1 MKKILLSC
9 LFLFFIAFDLRAQ
22 DEGTAVAQT
31 RFENPNSIYATGG
44 VSLTFGDN
52 VGDYSKGINFEV
64 GYLKR
69 LNKVLSIGSSI
80 SYIKF
85 KYDPETTSA
94 EGGAYYGAGDIP
106 LTYTSAFGM
115 TWNEKYGLSE
125 SYDYAYVLT
134 LEGGDVT
141 LLSLGFNI
149 KLNFVP
155 VGDNTKF
162 SVYGFAKPFIT
173 SAKRNA
179 VNGNGERYVY
189 EAYEDLNGTFSDE
202 LDDLLYYDQGDDTW
216 YADGYEEDWGPDSY
230 DALKEDTRITGGIF
244 IGPGIEFTPSKSVS
258 LFAQVAFGYTFP
270 VSFVSTGSY
279 DDSIDSY
286 VDPEF
291 PIIEKGFPSLNIQF
305 GFAFN
310 F

>member
-1 MKKILLSC
+1 MKKSLLSALYLC
-9 LFLFFIAFDLRAQ
+9 LMFTALNAQ

-31 RFENPNSIYATGG
+31 RFENPNSVYFSGG
-44 VSLTFGDN
+44 LSLTFGDN
-52 VGDYSKGINFEV
+52 VGDYSKGINFEA

-69 LNKVLSIGSSI
+69 LNKVLSIGPSL

-85 KYDPETTSA
+85 KYDPETTNA
-94 EGGAYYGAGDIP
+94 EGGAYYGSGDIN
-106 LTYTSAFGM
+106 LTYTSAFGT

-141 LLSLGFNI
+141 LMSLGFNI

-155 VGDNTKF
+155 VGDDTKF
-162 SVYGFAKPFIT
+162 SVYGFAKPFVT
-173 SAKRNA
+173 YAKRDA
-179 VNGNGERYVY
+179 VTGNGVLYIY
-189 EAYEDLNGTFSDE
+189 EAYEDFGGAGE
-202 LDDLLYYDQGDDTW
+202 LDDLLFYDQGDDTW
-216 YADGYEEDWGPDSY
+216 YANGYEEDWGPDGFP
-230 DALKEDTRITGGIF
+230 ALKEDTKVTGGIF
-244 IGPGIEFTPSKSVS
+244 IGPGVEFTPNKSLS
-258 LFAQVAFGYTFP
+258 IFAQAAFGYTFP

-291 PIIEKGFPSLNIQF
+291 PIVEGGFPSLNFQF
-305 GFAFN
+305 GLSFN

>member
-1 MKKILLSC
+1 MKKTPLFALYLILMATTLN
-9 LFLFFIAFDLRAQ
+9 AQ

-31 RFENPNSIYATGG
+31 RFENPNSIYASGG
-44 VSLTFGDN
+44 LSLTFGDN
-52 VGDYSKGINFEV
+52 VGDYSKGMNFEA

-69 LNKVLSIGSSI
+69 LNKVLSIGGSL

-85 KYDPETTSA
+85 KYDPETTNA
-94 EGGAYYGAGDIP
+94 EGGAYYGSGDIN
-106 LTYTSAFGM
+106 LTYTSAFGT

-141 LLSLGFNI
+141 LMSLGFNI

-155 VGDNTKF
+155 VGDDTKV
-162 SVYGFAKPFIT
+162 SVYGFAKPFVT
-173 SAKRNA
+173 YAKRNE
-179 VNGNGERYVY
+179 VTGNGVLYVY
-189 EAYEDLNGTFSDE
+189 EAYEDLNGTTDE
-202 LDDLLYYDQGDDTW
+202 LDDLLFYNQGDDTW
-216 YADGYEEDWGPDSY
+216 YPNGYEEDWGPDGFS
-230 DALKEDTRITGGIF
+230 ALKEDTRITGGIF
-244 IGPGIEFTPSKSVS
+244 IGPGIEFTPNRSVS
-258 LFAQVAFGYTFP
+258 IFAQAAFGYTFP

-279 DDSIDSY
+279 DDTIDSY

-291 PIIEKGFPSLNIQF
+291 PIIEKGFPSLNLQF
-305 GFAFN
+305 GLAFN

>member
-1 MKKILLSC
+1 MKKTLLSVLILMILC
-9 LFLFFIAFDLRAQ
+9 TTLQAQ
-22 DEGTAVAQT
+22 DEGAAVAQT
-31 RFENPNSIYATGG
+31 RFENPNSIYASGG
-44 VSLTFGDN
+44 LSLTFGDN
-52 VGDYSKGINFEV
+52 VGDYSKGMNFEA

-69 LNKVLSIGSSI
+69 LNKVLSIGGSL

-94 EGGAYYGAGDIP
+94 EGGAYYGSGDIN
-106 LTYTSAFGM
+106 LTYTSAFGT

-141 LLSLGFNI
+141 LMSLGFNI

-155 VGDNTKF
+155 VGDNTKVSF
-162 SVYGFAKPFIT
+162 YGFAKPFVT
-173 SAKRNA
+173 YAKRDA
-179 VNGNGERYVY
+179 VTGNGVLYIY
-189 EAYEDLNGTFSDE
+189 EAYEDFGGAGE
-202 LDDLLYYDQGDDTW
+202 LDDLLFYDQGDDTW
-216 YADGYEEDWGPDSY
+216 YANGYEEDWGPDGFP
-230 DALKEDTRITGGIF
+230 ALKEDTKVTGGIF
-244 IGPGIEFTPSKSVS
+244 IGPGVEFTPNKSLSIFVQ
-258 LFAQVAFGYTFP
+258 AAFGYTFP

-279 DDSIDSY
+279 DDTIDSY

-291 PIIEKGFPSLNIQF
+291 PIIEKGFPSLNLQF
-305 GFAFN
+305 GLAFN